1 MLRFQLIFAV
11 LVCAG
16 CASTKQDAQ
25 PTVGYRPVSE
35 LGSVV
40 QSRPGS
46 VDQAVRLVAHEAD
59 SVRGGGWLS
68 AQTADEDVR
77 DDEKEPAEA
86 PGDELTL
93 DLDTEDPPAAAVPLI
108 YGGELSELEA
118 IAVAQNPV
126 LTRISREY
134 EAAVAKSDYV
144 DALPDPTVAGN
155 VFITPIE
162 TAAGSQRANLTLS
175 QKIPSLARLEA
186 QARQACL
193 EAMAIQQIYASERLK
208 IVGDLR
214 AKWFQLY
221 VIGKQIGIN
230 TENQELLESLI
241 KVASARVETGDA
253 TQGDVLSAT
262 VEYSKLEERLV
273 SLRQQQVSIVADINR
288 LLGREAET
296 PVEAARELALTMPE
310 WSHAMLRQVAWEHQP
325 DIVAANIRTQATQWG
340 LEVARLKRRPDF
352 SLNASWFGI
361 EGNRPTPNIV
371 DVGRDA
377 WAIGGSVTIPISRR
391 KYDAIEREA
400 SWKHQASHASVEEL
414 RQRYDSLLRDLWEQ
428 AKAANETATLY
439 EDTIL
444 PQARDTLDADQES
457 YANGN
462 VEFDR
467 VIRDFRSVVTLELG
481 YHRAIGQLATAVARI
496 RQATGI
502 ELEPVAATQE

>member
-1 MLRFQLIFAV
+1 MLRSQLILVA
-11 LVCAG
+11 LVCSG
-16 CASTKQDAQ
+16 CALTQQDSKPQAS
-25 PTVGYRPVSE
+25 YRPVTE
-35 LGSVV
+35 LGAVAE
-40 QSRPGS
+40 SRPKPS
-46 VDQAVRLVAHEAD
+46 ATPVRLAAHRAASDQSAEWA
-59 SVRGGGWLS
+59 S
-68 AQTADEDVR
+68 AQSADGDAKARETAS
-77 DDEKEPAEA
+77 DDTAA
-86 PGDELTL
+86 DELTL
-93 DLDTEDPPAAAVPLI
+93 DFDADPSAPAVPLI
-108 YGGELSELEA
+108 GGDSLDELEA

-126 LTRISREY
+126 LKRISNEY
-134 EAAVAKSDYV
+134 EAAAAKSDYV
-144 DALPDPTVAGN
+144 DALPDPTIAGN
-155 VFITPIE
+155 LFIAPIE

-175 QKIPSLARLEA
+175 QKIPSLARLDA

-193 EAMAIQQIYASERLK
+193 EAMAIQQVYASERLR
-208 IVGDLR
+208 IVGDVR
-214 AKWFQLY
+214 ARWFQLY
-221 VIGKQIGIN
+221 VVEKQIEIN
-230 TENQELLESLI
+230 TENQQLLESLI
-241 KVASARVETGDA
+241 EVATARVETGDA
-253 TQGDVLSAT
+253 TQGDVLGAT

-288 LLGREAET
+288 LLGRQAET
-296 PVEAARELALTMPE
+296 PIAATKGLALVMPE

-325 DIVAANIRTQATQWG
+325 EIVAASIRTQATQWG

-400 SWKHQASHASVEEL
+400 SWKHQAAHASVEEL
-414 RQRYDSLLRDLWEQ
+414 RQRYDSVLRDLWEQ
-428 AKAANETATLY
+428 AEAANETATLY
-439 EDTIL
+439 QDTIL
-444 PQARDTLDADQES
+444 PQARDTLAADQES
-457 YANGN
+457 YTNGT

-502 ELEPVAATQE
+502 ELEPIAHVE